1 MGLTPG
7 RLKRFSVRILV
18 WLASD
23 LKSLFGVSF
32 LLGVLLATLF
42 HNYQVRQQCDGAG
55 QKVDLN
61 SIPLESSDLDQKV
74 L

>member
-1 MGLTPG
+1 MFLTPG

-32 LLGVLLATLF
+32 LLGVLLAILF
-42 HNYQVRQQCDGAG
+42 HNYQV
-55 QKVDLN
+55 
-61 SIPLESSDLDQKV
+61 STTMSDLFLWSSYYWV
-74 L
+74 CCRA